1 MHGNARIKAF
11 TKISTFIILHFQKNV
26 KGGFALNQLS
36 VVEYKNTRVLTTLQL
51 AESFESSSKIINRN
65 FQRNR
70 DRYISGIHYF
80 ALTGDELKS
89 FKGMRQNDATLKY
102 VSTLYL
108 WTEKGAWLHA
118 KSLNNDKAWQAYNL
132 LVDSYYKVVEQVN
145 KMQQPSISYQQWT
158 QLESRVS
165 ELEKALQQV
174 TLHSGEQIRLR
185 KAVGER
191 VAQLTQ
197 NEPVG
202 ARRALFRAI
211 YSAIKERYEVGSYR
225 DVKQCELQD
234 CLRFVSN
241 WKGGEAS

>member
-1 MHGNARIKAF
+1 MHCSARIKAF

-80 ALTGDELKS
+80 ALTGDELKE

-102 VSTLYL
+102 TSTLYL

-118 KSLNNDKAWQAYNL
+118 KSLNNEKAWQAYNML
-132 LVDSYYKVVEQVN
+132 IDSYYQIAEKFK
-145 KMQQPSISYQQWT
+145 KMQQPISISYQQWT

-197 NEPVG
+197 DEPG
-202 ARRALFRAI
+202 ARRVLFHAI
-211 YSAIKERYEVGSYR
+211 YSAIKERYGVGSYR
-225 DVKQCELQD
+225 DVKQCELQE
-234 CLRFVSN
+234 CLRFVYS
-241 WKGGEAS
+241 WKGGNAS

>member
-1 MHGNARIKAF
+1 M
-11 TKISTFIILHFQKNV
+11 KNV
-26 KGGFALNQLS
+26 KGGFALNQLD
-36 VVEYKNTRVLTTLQL
+36 VVEYKNARVLTTVQL
-51 AESFESSSKIINRN
+51 AESFESTSKIINRN

-70 DRYISGIHYF
+70 DRYIAGVHYF

-118 KSLNNDKAWQAYNL
+118 KSINNDKAWQAYNL
-132 LVDSYYKVVEQVN
+132 LVDSYYKVIEQA
-145 KMQQPSISYQQWT
+145 KKKQQPVSISYQQWA
-158 QLESRVS
+158 QLETRVS
-165 ELEKALQQV
+165 ELEKALQNV

-191 VAQLTQ
+191 VAQLTK
-197 NEPVG
+197 NEPG

-211 YSAIKERYEVGSYR
+211 YSAIKERYGVGSYR
-225 DVKQCELQD
+225 DVKQCELQE
-234 CLRFVSN
+234 CLRFVYS
-241 WKGGEAS
+241 WKGGKAS